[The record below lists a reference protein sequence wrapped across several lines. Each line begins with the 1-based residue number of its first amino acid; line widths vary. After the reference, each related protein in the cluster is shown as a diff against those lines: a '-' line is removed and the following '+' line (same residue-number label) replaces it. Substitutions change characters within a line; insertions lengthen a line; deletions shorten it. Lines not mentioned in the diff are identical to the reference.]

1 MKKLVFGALIALL
14 ALLVLPGAVS
24 AGPSDTITVTGSI
37 GGSID
42 VTVTADV
49 NFGAMTP
56 GNTYTDTNTDLSVT
70 STFASW
76 TVSATD
82 QNAGENTGKMLSG
95 TTPLA
100 NAFKIN
106 VNAGA
111 FQPLPYSP
119 ILSGSAGSSTADVG
133 FQQQVV
139 SGDQAGSY
147 TITVVFTGATA

>member
-1 MKKLVFGALIALL
+1 MRKFFYVALIGLIALL
-14 ALLVLPGAVS
+14 VMPGVVS
-24 AGPSDTITVTGSI
+24 AAPSDTITVTGSI

-70 STFASW
+70 STFTSW

-82 QNAGENTGKMLSG
+82 QNAGANTGKMLSG
-95 TTPLA
+95 TTPLT
-100 NAFKIN
+100 NAFRIN
-106 VNAGA
+106 KNAGA
-111 FQPLPYSP
+111 YQNLPYNG
-119 ILSGSAGSSTADVG
+119 ILTGGAGSATADIG

-139 SGDQAGSY
+139 PGDQAGAYS
-147 TITVVFTGATA
+147 ITVVFTGASS

>member
-1 MKKLVFGALIALL
+1 LFMKKLVFGALIALL
-14 ALLVLPGAVS
+14 VLLVLPGAVS
-24 AGPSDTITVTGSI
+24 AASSDTITVTGSI

-56 GNTYTDTNTDLSVT
+56 GSTYTDTTTDLSVT

-82 QNAGENTGKMLSG
+82 QNAGANTGKMLSG

-111 FQPLPYSP
+111 FQALPYSP
-119 ILSGSAGSSTADVG
+119 I
-133 FQQQVV
+133 
-139 SGDQAGSY
+139 
-147 TITVVFTGATA
+147 